1 MMWGSKTRL
10 GAIAAAIVYL
20 LAPLFARAQSCVM
33 CYTTVAAAQHATSQA
48 LKSGILVLLVPS
60 LVIVG
65 GIGVFVFR
73 SRDTFNEPDPWDYN
87 A

>member
-1 MMWGSKTRL
+1 MFLGSKIRL
-10 GAIAAAIVYL
+10 GAIAAAIGYL
-20 LAPLFARAQSCVM
+20 LAPLLAKAQSCAM

-60 LVIVG
+60 VAIVG